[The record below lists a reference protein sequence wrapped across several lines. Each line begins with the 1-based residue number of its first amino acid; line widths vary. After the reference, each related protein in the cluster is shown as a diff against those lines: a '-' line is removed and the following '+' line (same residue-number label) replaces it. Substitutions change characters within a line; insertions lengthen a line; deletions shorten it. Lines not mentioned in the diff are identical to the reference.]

1 MHQLGNVDSRTQ
13 QSDRLTLVANIVLY
27 ELDKES
33 AVCLLF
39 LVSLPRSNMSEVT
52 TTLVPIPAP
61 ANPNLPDGVN
71 VIPLHPISLI
81 LGFDLDCIWEFPG
94 SLDRDRL
101 IKAIQSTAIL
111 WPVVG
116 GRLSHVA
123 EGESLHEHDSR
134 LGVSLVTMLSM
145 A

>member
-1 MHQLGNVDSRTQ
+1 
-13 QSDRLTLVANIVLY
+13 
-27 ELDKES
+27 
-33 AVCLLF
+33 
-39 LVSLPRSNMSEVT
+39 MSEVT
-52 TTLVPIPAP
+52 TTLIPIPAP
-61 ANPNLPDGVN
+61 ANPNLPDRVN
-71 VIPLHPISLI
+71 IIPLHPISLI